1 MRKINSKLNPYKD
14 EIIRLYTEEKIS
26 LSEIA
31 RRYSCCN
38 DIVRRLLKAN
48 DIEIRPFTYY
58 QRKYEINHDFLDEII
73 TQEQAYF
80 LGFFYADGSNN
91 SEGNGFTIDLS
102 SIDKEILGKFNKIL
116 NSNYK
121 IRIVPGQKNKNG
133 YTGHEKAILSVTS
146 RKLNKRL
153 TELGAPPVKTSII
166 KWPNFLR
173 DDLIPHFIRGY
184 FDGDGSFSSKGSTAV
199 KVTIISTKN
208 FLNGLKDYLNNQD
221 IKTGSV
227 NDLDRVANENIG
239 RLDIQAQSSVKAF
252 MDFIYKD
259 ATIYL
264 ERKHE
269 KYLDYYERGKSI
281 CTDKARSKEEYNAS
295 RRKKYKEN
303 KNK

>member
-1 MRKINSKLNPYKD
+1 MREINSKLNPYKD

-48 DIEIRPFTYY
+48 DIEIRPFNYY
-58 QRKYEINHDFLDEII
+58 SRKYTINHDFLDNID
-73 TQEQAYF
+73 TQEKAYF

-91 SEGNGFTIDLS
+91 SEGNGFNITLS
-102 SIDKEILGKFNKIL
+102 SIDKEILEKFNKIL
-116 NSNYK
+116 DSNYK
-121 IRIVPGQKNKNG
+121 IRIEPGQKDKNG
-133 YTGHEKAILSVTS
+133 YTSHEKAILSVTS
-146 RKLNKRL
+146 EKLHKRL

-166 KWPNFLR
+166 EWPDFLR

-208 FLNGLKDYLNNQD
+208 FLSGLKNYLNNQD

-227 NDLDRVANENIG
+227 SDINRINNENIG

-281 CTDKARSKEEYNAS
+281 CTDKARSREEYNAF

-303 KNK
+303 NNK